1 MFSLVIASF
10 GLFLLAILPSAYLL
24 VVTARRSPLR
34 FLWVAA
40 LPAVAHPLFTRL
52 NLVSTSNGLVSVLV
66 GQTGVVLLQ
75 CINLLVVTALDQE
88 KLRDAD
94 ILRQDDSV
102 AMQTARAAALLL
114 NLRGIGTPWEAENI
128 RPFPKLL
135 FAPGSKDKIDKTR
148 FILRQM
154 AIIAWQYLCLDM
166 LHDSALSTPEIATD
180 KMFGVDE
187 KFEYRYFN
195 LTPEQWAGRVSIG
208 VAAGLLPARIFI
220 DLPYRVVGL
229 FFVITGMNEPDQWRP
244 MFGSVFDAYT
254 LRGVWRYVFIQSR

>member
-1 MFSLVIASF
+1 MSSQAIACFAIFLV
-10 GLFLLAILPSAYLL
+10 AILPSAYLL
-24 VVTARRSPLR
+24 VATARQSPLR
-34 FLWVAA
+34 LLWVAS
-40 LPAVAHPLFTRL
+40 LPVLAHHLFTRL
-52 NLVSTSNGLVSVLV
+52 NLVSTSNGFVSVLV
-66 GQTGVVLLQ
+66 GQAGIVLLQ
-75 CINLLVVTALDQE
+75 CINLLVVTALDQA
-88 KLRDAD
+88 KLREAG
-94 ILRQDDSV
+94 ILRQDETV
-102 AMQTARAAALLL
+102 AMQTTRAAALLL
-114 NLRGIGTPWEAENI
+114 NLRGVGTPWEAKNI

-135 FAPGSKDKIDKTR
+135 FAPGGKAKVDKMR

-187 KFEYRYFN
+187 KFEYQYFN

-208 VAAGLLPARIFI
+208 VVAGLLPARIFI

-229 FFVITGMNEPDQWRP
+229 FLVIAGVYEADEWRP

-254 LRGVWRYVFIQSR
+254 LRGVWR